1 MHSSK
6 ISLSLRVFGGPG
18 WGGATSIGMWKFPS
32 QGSNPLCHRR
42 TPLCCFLFF
51 KKALVFLRI
60 HLKTV
65 LWKFLSFIYLQK
77 FDVSMFLFQRNC
89 ILKKNGLIHTT
100 WSIFKGK
107 NKQYLKA
114 QFLLLSYFKYK

>member
-1 MHSSK
+1 MHRSK

-18 WGGATSIGMWKFPS
+18 RGGGRIHWHVEVPKPRIQSTVPQENSFM
-32 QGSNPLCHRR
+32 
-42 TPLCCFLFF
+42 CFLFF

-89 ILKKNGLIHTT
+89 ILKQNGLIHTT